1 MDPVLDLVNSSS
13 PPEKLLEALQQFT
26 EAHKETR
33 DFSTFPQDQRKSFV
47 AQVAEVALKKDNE
60 EKLRVAALLALR
72 YILRDKSGPTDLIS
86 YEVIFKLLRLAG
98 LVSPDTELP
107 DDMENVIHEI
117 LTENSPYKYPTPA
130 DESGIEDEDEEKA
143 KAADLEKAK
152 ETAAK
157 LPPLDT
163 QIEALGEPWEIDGS
177 AALQAEAAK
186 CIVNVITRHERSEAI
201 VSAFNVLPVLLLRLG
216 RNAFPKEARF
226 AYMRLLLRMTFE
238 RILKL
243 RIYKSRIL
251 NILAENL
258 ERSMDD
264 IDDPVYSIDI
274 EEILKVVFSVSIP
287 LGPLEGP
294 TPPDDDQ
301 YQAFKQMIVC
311 FQKLLFLPKEVKY
324 RRLKAATVSALINVP
339 GKCTNLFDQQERTL
353 DALIEVLFFQVEAA
367 CADENR
373 AAECLTPVL
382 LNLTAIAKAIPRARG
397 ILKCAVFPP
406 EVLNSESSRDSKATV
421 QAHELLE
428 KGDSV
433 ASKLM
438 DFMTSFNMAVKHY
451 VNQFFYIILDED
463 GLFYVFFFIF
473 CFLFVF
479 CLFFPFCFCFCSLV
493 IVQVFSYHSLLL

>member
-1 MDPVLDLVNSSS
+1 MDPVLDIVSSSS
-13 PPEKLLEALQQFT
+13 PPEKVLEALNQFNET
-26 EAHKETR
+26 HKETR
-33 DFSTFPQDQRKSFV
+33 DYSSFPQEQRKSFV
-47 AQVAEVALKKDNE
+47 QQVSDLALNKEND
-60 EKLRVAALLALR
+60 EKLRSAALLSLR

-86 YEVIFKLLRLAG
+86 YEVIFKLLRLSG
-98 LVSPDTELP
+98 LVAPDTQLP
-107 DDMENVIHEI
+107 EKNVFHEI
-117 LTENSPYKYPTPA
+117 LAQSTPYKYPTSS

-143 KAADLEKAK
+143 KAEDLEKAK
-152 ETAAK
+152 QAAAK

-163 QIEALGEPWEIDGS
+163 QVEALGEPWEVEGS
-177 AALQAEAAK
+177 DIIQAEASK
-186 CIVNVITRHERSEAI
+186 CIVNIITRHERSEAI
-201 VSAFNVLPVLLLRLG
+201 VSAFNVLPVLLLRLH
-216 RNAFPKEARF
+216 RNAYPKEARF

-238 RILKL
+238 RVLKL
-243 RIYKSRIL
+243 RIYQSRIL
-251 NILAENL
+251 NTLAESL
-258 ERSMDD
+258 ERSMED

-294 TPPDDDQ
+294 TPPSDEQ

-311 FQKLLFLPKEVKY
+311 FQKLLFLPKEPKY

-339 GKCTNLFDQQERTL
+339 GKCTDLFDQQERTL
-353 DALIEVLFFQVEAA
+353 DALVEVLFFQVEAA
-367 CADENR
+367 CVDESR

-397 ILKCAVFPP
+397 ILKRAVFPP
-406 EVLNSESSRDSKATV
+406 EVLSGESTQSKATV

-463 GLFYVFFFIF
+463 G
-473 CFLFVF
+473 
-479 CLFFPFCFCFCSLV
+479 
-493 IVQVFSYHSLLL
+493 